1 MSSALAFRCHFPPDF
16 RQVFENIC
24 LKSDEKWRENPLRLA
39 HPGFQRCPSA
49 LIHQQPAQ
57 RATPCINFMEKNH
70 PAPEWGPTPGIG
82 HIHLKVAD
90 LERSIA
96 FYRDVLGFELTQRFG
111 RQAAFLSFGGYH
123 HHLGLNTWQS
133 VNGRSPTPGSTGLY
147 HFAIV
152 YPTRA
157 ALAQAAARLIKSG
170 VALDGAAD
178 HGVSPAVYFR
188 DPDNN
193 GVELYWDKP
202 REEWPRTDD
211 GELSMSTDY
220 LDLESLLAE
229 AEAVEPEP
237 V

>member
-1 MSSALAFRCHFPPDF
+1 VGHSLAT
-16 RQVFENIC
+16 N
-24 LKSDEKWRENPLRLA
+24 L
-39 HPGFQRCPSA
+39 
-49 LIHQQPAQ
+49 
-57 RATPCINFMEKNH
+57 MEKNLT
-70 PAPEWGPTPGIG
+70 APDWGPTPGIG

-133 VNGRSPTPGSTGLY
+133 ADGSSPTPGTTGLY

-152 YPTRA
+152 YPTRV
-157 ALAQAAARLIKSG
+157 ALARAAARLVKSG
-170 VALDGAAD
+170 VTLDGAAD
-178 HGVSPAVYFR
+178 HGVSQAVYFR

-202 REEWPRTDD
+202 REEWPRNEE

-237 V
+237 VSS